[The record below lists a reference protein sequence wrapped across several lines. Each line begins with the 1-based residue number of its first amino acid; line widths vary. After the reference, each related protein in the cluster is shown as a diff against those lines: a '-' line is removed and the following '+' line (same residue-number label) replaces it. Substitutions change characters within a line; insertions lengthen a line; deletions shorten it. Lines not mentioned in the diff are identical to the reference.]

1 MVRVS
6 GMSSGLFSIQ
16 GSGMCQKA
24 STVALAAANAA
35 SASVSRG
42 GSAVAAIS
50 AGASTRIRNGLS
62 MPPVR
67 NSSASSSAII
77 NASRPAACFGSSRRI
92 GLKAICSTMLT
103 VAENAMTIRHG
114 ISGRSKSRPCST
126 TKMVASCPSTA
137 SQRSRRIVSS
147 RTCGRGSRK
156 SVAASSDICGYIAF
170 RAVSHNSIC
179 KNNTRAALALRRRPD
194 GLRHP
199 RHSQCTILTPRR
211 RPSMSSIS

>member
-16 GSGMCQKA
+16 GSGMCQKVN
-24 STVALAAANAA
+24 TVALAAANAA

-67 NSSASSSAII
+67 NRSASSSAII
-77 NASRPAACFGSSRRI
+77 SASRPAACFGSSRRI

-103 VAENAMTIRHG
+103 VAENAMTDQARDQRQVEIEALLDHEDGRELPQHG
-114 ISGRSKSRPCST
+114 EPAQPQDRVQPHMRARFAKVG
-126 TKMVASCPSTA
+126 
-137 SQRSRRIVSS
+137 
-147 RTCGRGSRK
+147 GS
-156 SVAASSDICGYIAF
+156 VVGHL
-170 RAVSHNSIC
+170 RA
-179 KNNTRAALALRRRPD
+179 
-194 GLRHP
+194 
-199 RHSQCTILTPRR
+199 ILPFG
-211 RPSMSSIS
+211 P